1 MLQLIIEIFLA
12 ILLVFALYILQRLL
26 FNKALND
33 VRRDR
38 EDRKNKK

>member
-26 FNKALND
+26 FNKAWHD